1 VLFDRATIY
10 VEAGAGGNGCI
21 SFRREAHVPRGGP
34 DGGDGGAGGD
44 VSIVAD
50 ANLRDLSAFRHRH
63 HFKAGRGGHGE
74 GAQRAG
80 RTGESLELRV
90 PVGTAIEIAGTGDD
104 GMSHDLTHHGQR
116 VTIARG
122 GTGGGGNR
130 RFANST
136 RQAPRFAELGTP
148 GEEVTVQLRLR
159 LLADV
164 GLVGAPNAGKSSL
177 LRRVTRAQPKVA
189 DYPFTTLEPVLG
201 TLDDAEGH
209 QLVLADIPGLIEGA
223 SAGAGLGHEFL
234 AHVERTRLLVH
245 VVDLAP
251 IDGTSPQE
259 TFESVRAELAA
270 HGGGL
275 GERPYLL
282 VLSKS
287 DLVSA
292 DVARDAVDQWR
303 ELLAEDAHVCR
314 TEDGVP
320 VVLALSSATGQGLDA
335 LVHAVFAHART
346 PVAEPEPDDIADY
359 AVYRPAE
366 ESGFTVERSGE
377 HAFMLSGSPVE
388 RLIARHDLD
397 NREALAYI
405 EERLKRMGVIKA
417 LESQGFEPG
426 DEVQVG
432 EVAFVLY
439 PGVQDVGQWR

>member
-1 VLFDRATIY
+1 MLYDKATIH

-44 VSIVAD
+44 VVIVAD
-50 ANLRDLSAFRHRH
+50 ADLRDLSAFRHRH
-63 HFKAGRGGHGE
+63 HYKAGRGGHGE
-74 GAQRAG
+74 GSQRQG

-90 PVGTAIEIAGTGDD
+90 PCGTVLHITETDAH
-104 GMSHDLTHHGQR
+104 HDLARHGQR

-122 GTGGGGNR
+122 GAGGSGNR
-130 RFANST
+130 RFATST

-148 GEEVTVQLRLR
+148 GEEVTVEMRLR

-201 TLDDAEGH
+201 TLEDAEGH

-245 VVDLAP
+245 VLDLAP
-251 IDGTSPQE
+251 IDGSTPQE
-259 TFESVRAELAA
+259 TFESVRAELEA

-275 GERPYLL
+275 GERPFVL

-287 DLVSA
+287 DLVSP
-292 DVARDAVDQWR
+292 DVASESVERWRD
-303 ELLAEDAHVCR
+303 LLADDANVCR
-314 TEDGVP
+314 RDGAP

-335 LVHAVFAHART
+335 LVHTVFANAR
-346 PVAEPEPDDIADY
+346 PAVPESEPDDVAEY
-359 AVYRPAE
+359 AVYRPADD
-366 ESGFTVERSGE
+366 GFTVERSGE
-377 HAFMLSGSPVE
+377 HAFVVSGSSVE
-388 RLIARHDLD
+388 RLVARHDLD

-405 EERLKRMGVIKA
+405 EERLKAMGVIKA

-426 DEVQVG
+426 EEVRVG
-432 EVAFVLY
+432 EVAFALY
-439 PGVQDVGQWR
+439 PGVPDVEQWR